1 MTGNRLHARPFGN
14 FARHATPICPYRLQ
28 ATRRTKVETKGDT
41 ENKGEIS
48 RGSPYSA
55 FSLSLSLS
63 FPFSLS
69 KVACV
74 YVEEGRIVG
83 FNARGRNR
91 SRVNPPLP
99 PSPLVRRRHLL
110 RSSSP
115 DDGVYHPKA
124 EPVQKSPLRERAPRR
139 RKCGNA
145 AARQCLGLGELLG
158 GAQAESTEFVSTGAG
173 NPKASVPRIKVAGL

>member
-1 MTGNRLHARPFGN
+1 MRGRSEILPVTLPQ
-14 FARHATPICPYRLQ
+14 FARTGCKPPGGPKWRSKG
-28 ATRRTKVETKGDT
+28 TRRTRERYLGVLPT
-41 ENKGEIS
+41 
-48 RGSPYSA
+48 RL
-55 FSLSLSLS
+55 SLSLSLFLS
-63 FPFSLS
+63 FSFSLS